1 MGRSM
6 TSYRLCASKGS
17 VLIWLWRRRC
27 ADSSSHRLDST
38 SSFCDVA
45 FSVFQPYHQ
54 PEPVARKM
62 TLRGNFCTTMR
73 ESFCSLRRC
82 FGLGGM
88 STRAARRAEDRPP
101 YLSAAAAHEEP
112 TR

>member
-1 MGRSM
+1 DKLS
-6 TSYRLCASKGS
+6 TLCKQGQCPDLVVASA
-17 VLIWLWRRRC
+17 LC

-62 TLRGNFCTTMR
+62 TLRGNFCTTMC
-73 ESFCSLRRC
+73 ECFCSLRRC
-82 FGLGGM
+82 FVGHDSPIAPHGGLRTG
-88 STRAARRAEDRPP
+88 RPAF
-101 YLSAAAAHEEP
+101 SAAVAREQP
-112 TR
+112 TP